1 MPNDTF
7 FHNDEIIS
15 VKKSFSNPSESEKFP
30 VLTDDLFLKAITWW
44 IENLSITTRYQIVS
58 DYFSVMAANSEET
71 KHGRK

>member
-1 MPNDTF
+1 MPSDL
-7 FHNDEIIS
+7 FHIHDDKIS
-15 VKKSFSNPSESEKFP
+15 VKKSFSNPSVCEKYP

-44 IENLSITTRYQIVS
+44 IENLSVTTRYQIVS